1 MMEIQEIGPVY
12 TNRGSYL
19 DCHEVLEQ
27 GQLRAIF
34 LSKEDAQRFIRNET
48 IRREEQGQFYMLPDY
63 PPGIMPKVPV
73 ADMAS
78 LMEASNKL
86 YEKLLNRCLSTM
98 PFAGYDKTHTQIA
111 DEDLEAKIVEA
122 MKTTTFTPPMA
133 DDLPEPD
140 AIMETK

>member
-1 MMEIQEIGPVY
+1 MTKIQEIGPVY

-48 IRREEQGQFYMLPDY
+48 IRREEQGQFYFLPDC

-78 LMEASNKL
+78 LMEASDKI
-86 YEKLLNRCLSTM
+86 YETLLNRCLATVPM
-98 PFAGYDKTHTQIA
+98 QHVPAL
-111 DEDLEAKIVEA
+111 DEETSNPVFE
-122 MKTTTFTPPMA
+122 PPGPLVISGWCVCGREE
-133 DDLPEPD
+133 DLPEPD
-140 AIMETK
+140 AIVETK

>member
-1 MMEIQEIGPVY
+1 MMEIADLGV
-12 TNRGSYL
+12 RGFSVS
-19 DCHEVLEQ
+19 E
-27 GQLRAIF
+27 GGNIRAYF

-78 LMEASNKL
+78 LMDASNKV
-86 YEKLLNRCLSTM
+86 YEKLLNRCLATM
-98 PFAGYDKTHTQIA
+98 PGSSVTLAQIM
-111 DEDLEAKIVEA
+111 DEDLDAQIIEAT
-122 MKTTTFTPPMA
+122 KTHTFTPPMA

-140 AIMETK
+140 AIVETK